1 MVSRDHRPLEALQAR
16 DALARLGPVADAVA
30 ERPDGVDRAAGFSV
44 ADGGLEGRQVG
55 VDVRHDEG
63 TGHRGEY
70 SEWALV

>member
-30 ERPDGVDRAAGFSV
+30 ERPDGVDRAAALGV
-44 ADGGLEGRQVG
+44 AEDSLKRDKIG
-55 VDVRHDEG
+55 VNVRHDEG

>member
-1 MVSRDHRPLEALQAR
+1 MPSKSS
-16 DALARLGPVADAVA
+16 DALRWLRSVADAVA